1 MIAAGLAVV
10 GVLGANPA
18 LANSSNAAD
27 IAAPLRAAQEARQ
40 QPGIGQQGIGQ
51 GDEQFRQLFANWRSL
66 DKGVS
71 LSSAAA
77 VSPAR
82 ARVSIPS
89 RMPVNNVA
97 LTSGYGM
104 RVHPVLG
111 GRRAHKGVDLAAPT
125 GTPIYATA
133 DGVVRKAEWF
143 SGYGLYVQ
151 LEHGASLETRYG
163 HMSRL
168 NVFNGQQVRKGDLI
182 GYVGSTGRSTGPH
195 LHYEVRIGGAAV
207 NPIPYMQADEV
218 LQLAVGTA
226 VPGGQGGP
234 E

>member
-1 MIAAGLAVV
+1 MVAFAFVAQVRTMIAAGLAVA

-27 IAAPLRAAQEARQ
+27 IAAPLRAVQEARQ

-66 DKGVS
+66 DKGAS
-71 LSSAAA
+71 LSSAAT

-97 LTSGYGM
+97 LTSSYGM

-111 GRRAHKGVDLAAPT
+111 GRRAH
-125 GTPIYATA
+125 
-133 DGVVRKAEWF
+133 
-143 SGYGLYVQ
+143 
-151 LEHGASLETRYG
+151 
-163 HMSRL
+163 
-168 NVFNGQQVRKGDLI
+168 
-182 GYVGSTGRSTGPH
+182 
-195 LHYEVRIGGAAV
+195 
-207 NPIPYMQADEV
+207 
-218 LQLAVGTA
+218 
-226 VPGGQGGP
+226 
-234 E
+234 